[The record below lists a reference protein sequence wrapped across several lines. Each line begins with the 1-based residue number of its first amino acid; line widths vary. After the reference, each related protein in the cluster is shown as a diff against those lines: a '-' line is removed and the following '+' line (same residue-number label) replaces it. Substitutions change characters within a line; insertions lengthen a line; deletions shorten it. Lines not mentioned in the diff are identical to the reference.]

1 MEQTEIDWKNIV
13 SDYEL
18 DEAYEGINAPKW
30 IDFSAPDAAVDDVAW
45 FCRPDCRHPIT
56 YEDFDRW
63 NPSPKV
69 QLCFFLSDSLFSA
82 HNSSSLSLHCPLRI
96 SGEAVEIQFRRHS
109 SWRPEQQSEVRSKFE
124 KKQSRFNLDALV
136 WSVHRNA
143 SLKKRGGIV
152 SFFPSPSK
160 HKLNSRKVGEDLE
173 NQNPNMKTTPL
184 MMKEKKLKVAA
195 KKEPIK
201 SSAEKKGA
209 VAEEEMRETQR
220 KISPPLPRLKSTF
233 SARNLF
239 SGKDILSQ
247 ISEFCHELKKLAAG
261 KDSAAINEEEKKDRM
276 RKMLEEDGK
285 AASKEN
291 AEEEKALFSTIK
303 TTSLKKKCKLAV
315 KFEGNEEKKSKIL
328 KEARA
333 RPPTPQRFPSPSSH
347 HHQLKSSKAFANSIS
362 SSSSPLSKIPKS
374 KSPQERGALQELDQR
389 REKKKLE
396 LIPKSEEECNRAS
409 VVSEAEEESTVDLFW
424 FLKSCTYLS

>member
-1 MEQTEIDWKNIV
+1 MEQAEIDWKNIV
-13 SDYEL
+13 SHYEL
-18 DEAYEGINAPKW
+18 DEVYERINAPKW
-30 IDFSAPDAAVDDVAW
+30 IDFTAPDAAVDDVAW

-82 HNSSSLSLHCPLRI
+82 RNSSSLTLHCLIRI

-109 SWRPEQQSEVRSKFE
+109 RWRPEKQSEM
-124 KKQSRFNLDALV
+124 
-136 WSVHRNA
+136 
-143 SLKKRGGIV
+143 RGGIA
-152 SFFPSPSK
+152 SFFPSPSQ
-160 HKLNSRKVGEDLE
+160 HKLNSRKVSEDLE
-173 NQNPNMKTTPL
+173 NQNPNMETTSL
-184 MMKEKKLKVAA
+184 MMKAKKIKFAV

-201 SSAEKKGA
+201 SSAEKKGG
-209 VAEEEMRETQR
+209 VAEDELRETQR
-220 KISPPLPRLKSTF
+220 KISPPRPRLKSTF

-276 RKMLEEDGK
+276 RKTLEEDGK

-291 AEEEKALFSTIK
+291 AEEENALISTIK

-333 RPPTPQRFPSPSSH
+333 HPPTPQRFPSPSSH
-347 HHQLKSSKAFANSIS
+347 HHELKSSKAFANSIS
-362 SSSSPLSKIPKS
+362 SSSPLSKIPKS
-374 KSPQERGALQELDQR
+374 KSPGRGALQELDQR

-396 LIPKSEEECNRAS
+396 LTPKSEEECNRAS